1 MMIRLDKHTY
11 KNGVVKTQVR
21 IVDGYRDENNKPKQR
36 TIKNYGYLED
46 QENPEE
52 FLASLREIDKKR
64 KKDKR
69 ININTISTLPFYE
82 DSSSATYLFGYKYLE
97 AIYNELHLE
106 KVFNNIDTKCAYNPN
121 DVFKFFVLQRILNP
135 DSKRGTYQLVDSLYN
150 KNFTFSLDQVYRSLD
165 LFANASNDI
174 QKQLNNEIKTLVE
187 RDTSKVYFD
196 STNYYFQKDLES
208 DDDYEEVKPLVKG
221 KSNIERQKIVEFVDD
236 EGVTRQFR
244 PIPGLM
250 KRGVSKEHVVDPI
263 VQMGLLMDNNGIP
276 ISMQVFPGNTSDSLT
291 LIPILQEAKA
301 SYGLERTVV
310 VADKGMNTT
319 KNIDIIVNNGDGYM
333 FSQILKGKK
342 GRRYQDKLFDE
353 SAYTVVNKNYKY
365 QIFIEDYIGKDI
377 DGKEV
382 QRKRKVLLYYNG
394 EAATRDKKKR
404 EEKIAKAKKSL
415 TNNAYM
421 VSHGYDKYLA
431 EENYVEETGEVANK
445 KCFRLNEEKIKED
458 EKFDGMFA
466 IITSEL
472 DYDEKKI
479 RETYHGL
486 WRIEDSFRVTKSDLE
501 LRPIHVFN
509 EKPH

>member
-1 MMIRLDKHTY
+1 
-11 KNGVVKTQVR
+11 
-21 IVDGYRDENNKPKQR
+21 
-36 TIKNYGYLED
+36 
-46 QENPEE
+46 
-52 FLASLREIDKKR
+52 
-64 KKDKR
+64 
-69 ININTISTLPFYE
+69 
-82 DSSSATYLFGYKYLE
+82 
-97 AIYNELHLE
+97 
-106 KVFNNIDTKCAYNPN
+106 
-121 DVFKFFVLQRILNP
+121 
-135 DSKRGTYQLVDSLYN
+135 
-150 KNFTFSLDQVYRSLD
+150 
-165 LFANASNDI
+165 
-174 QKQLNNEIKTLVE
+174 
-187 RDTSKVYFD
+187 
-196 STNYYFQKDLES
+196 
-208 DDDYEEVKPLVKG
+208 
-221 KSNIERQKIVEFVDD
+221 
-236 EGVTRQFR
+236 
-244 PIPGLM
+244 M

-342 GRRYQDKLFDE
+342 GKRYHDKLFDE
-353 SAYTVVNKNYKY
+353 SAYIVVNKNYKY

-382 QRKRKVLLYYNG
+382 QRQRKVLLYYNG
-394 EAATRDKKKR
+394 EAAARDKKKR

-421 VSHGYDKYLA
+421 ISHGYDKYLS

-445 KCFRLNEEKIKED
+445 KSFKLNEEKIKED

-486 WRIEDSFRVTKSDLE
+486 WRIEDSFRVPKSDLE
-501 LRPIHVFN
+501 LRPIHVFKEN
-509 EKPH
+509 HIRGHFIICFVALCVLRILQRKMNYSISVERIVRALNMCKCTEIVNGIIHVIKDEIGRAHV